1 MRAAELLARVLARCS
16 KIGHLINQSTFA
28 EDGNEQVAVFHTGG
42 NLRLLLGLKI
52 YNYTG
57 FACPMIEFVN
67 RVGDKSAIRLM
78 EPPALQQARN
88 CRFRALIG
96 KFNAILP
103 LTAGATYAAEVI
115 SPAYG

>member
-28 EDGNEQVAVFHTGG
+28 EDGNEQVAVFHTGR

-78 EPPALQQARN
+78 KPPHLQQARDL
-88 CRFRALIG
+88 RVRAFIG
-96 KFNAILP
+96 EFNALLP
-103 LTAGATYAAEVI
+103 FTGGASDCAELI
-115 SPAYG
+115 